1 MKNQANNGLL
11 NGKVA
16 LIFGAGGAIG
26 SAVAKAFAEEGATL
40 CLSGRNLEPV
50 NKIASELLQA
60 GHKCSVSKVNA
71 IQEDEV
77 EKYIG
82 KTHKENGKIDIVFNA
97 IGSRM
102 DGALQVMPSTET
114 PLEVFLMYLNNMVL
128 SQFLTARV
136 GAKYMGKQKGGS
148 IILMSATPSR
158 GVAPFL
164 PGASTG
170 HAAVDGLARCLATE
184 WGAMGIRVNAVMS
197 GGMQETPNIQ
207 EVLSGMARVV
217 GAPKEALMQQVKE
230 KSILKRTA
238 TLKETAQVIT
248 FLASDRSSSVTGA
261 IINASCGEVLD

>member
-1 MKNQANNGLL
+1 MKNETGILKD
-11 NGKVA
+11 KVA
-16 LIFGAGGAIG
+16 VIFGAGGAIG
-26 SAVAKAFAEEGATL
+26 STVARHFAAEGAVL
-40 CLSGRNLEPV
+40 FLSGRNLSSVKIVGDEIRKTGYPCTESQV
-50 NKIASELLQA
+50 NAVKEEEVNQYMENVYQQA
-60 GHKCSVSKVNA
+60 GR
-71 IQEDEV
+71 
-77 EKYIG
+77 
-82 KTHKENGKIDIVFNA
+82 IDIVFNA

-136 GAKYMGKQKGGS
+136 AAKYMSRNKSGS
-148 IILMSATPSR
+148 VVLMSATPSR

-184 WGAMGIRVNAVMS
+184 WGMMGIRVNAVMS

-207 EVLSGMARVV
+207 EVLAGMARVA
-217 GAPKEALMQQVKE
+217 GAPVDALKQQVIE
-230 KSILKRTA
+230 KSILRRTT

-248 FLASDRSSSVTGA
+248 FLASDKASSITGA